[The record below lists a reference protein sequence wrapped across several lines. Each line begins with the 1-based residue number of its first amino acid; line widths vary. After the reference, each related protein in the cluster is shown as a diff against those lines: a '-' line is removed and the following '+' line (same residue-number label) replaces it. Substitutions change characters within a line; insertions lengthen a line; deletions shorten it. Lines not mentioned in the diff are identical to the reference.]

1 MQQADIIRVIEQ
13 TAPLVI
19 AASWDK
25 SGIQVASLRAS
36 VSCLAVCLDPSP
48 TSVEA
53 ALAAGAEMVLS
64 HHPLSLEPRFP
75 DRPDSYH
82 KVLSLLFNANVSLY
96 AAHTSLDANPLG
108 PVAWLA
114 EELELAPLP
123 VQESPSNHT
132 EISGTVSA
140 SLSILEPTGFME
152 QNGTRVVCGFGMGG
166 VLPHALSPADFRE
179 KLSPWLKGSC
189 PRLVGTLPSRIRR
202 VAFCPGS
209 GSSLVD
215 DAASLKA
222 DVFITGDVKYHP
234 ALEFPLPVLDVGH
247 FCLEEEMMR
256 RFALQLE
263 KKLSQVRVI
272 FISAI
277 DPLQAF

>member
-1 MQQADIIRVIEQ
+1 MQQVDIIRIIEQ
-13 TAPLVI
+13 VAPLTI
-19 AASWDK
+19 AASWDN
-25 SGIQVASLRAS
+25 SGVQVASMRDKI
-36 VSCLAVCLDPSP
+36 SCLAVCLDPSP
-48 TSVEA
+48 TSVET
-53 ALAAGAEMVLS
+53 ALSAGADMVLS

-75 DRPDSYH
+75 NQRDSYH
-82 KVLSLLFNANVSLY
+82 NVLSLLLKADVPLY

-114 EELELAPLP
+114 EELGLLPLSASDLFP
-123 VQESPSNHT
+123 RHS
-132 EISGTVSA
+132 EISGAFSP
-140 SLSILEPTGFME
+140 SLSILEPTGSIE
-152 QNGTRVVCGFGMGG
+152 QNGIRVVCGFGMGG
-166 VLPHALSPADFRE
+166 VLPHALSPSEFRE

-189 PRLVGTLPSRIRR
+189 PRLVGSLPSRIQR

-209 GSSLVD
+209 GSSFVYEAL
-215 DAASLKA
+215 SLKA

-256 RFALQLE
+256 RFALHLE
-263 KKLSQVRVI
+263 QKLSGVKVV
-272 FISAI
+272 FITAT